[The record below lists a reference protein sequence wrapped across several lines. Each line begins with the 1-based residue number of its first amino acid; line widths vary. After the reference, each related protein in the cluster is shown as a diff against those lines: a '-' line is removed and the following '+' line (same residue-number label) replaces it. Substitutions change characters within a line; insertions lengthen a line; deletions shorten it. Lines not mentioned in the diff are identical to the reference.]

1 MNISL
6 FSQPF
11 ALLQKNTKAFCKI
24 VIFCCKCLAALL
36 CNVSHLIPQC
46 YLPIIVARRSRREK
60 HLGVSQDQHFTGSV
74 RLAAAF
80 LQT

>member
-6 FSQPF
+6 FFSTFCF
-11 ALLQKNTKAFCKI
+11 ATKNTKAFCI
-24 VIFCCKCLAALL
+24 IAIFCCKRLAAVL

-74 RLAAAF
+74 RLAVAF